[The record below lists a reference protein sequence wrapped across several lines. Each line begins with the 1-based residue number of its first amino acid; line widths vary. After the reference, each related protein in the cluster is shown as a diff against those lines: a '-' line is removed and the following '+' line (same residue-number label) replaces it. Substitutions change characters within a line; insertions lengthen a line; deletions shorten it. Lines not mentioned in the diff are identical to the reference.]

1 MRPNTIFLVFLS
13 FLLTANSFAQK
24 QAENPAPACNP
35 NFARLLVEQQADDG
49 KSIEDTEKRIK
60 ILLRSADFLWKF
72 DEETARKYFSEAY
85 SIAEKRYSEKGLEEK
100 KLGESKAGFAKII
113 LPDYR
118 TEVIRAIAK
127 KDGDWAKQL
136 GEKLLKDYEA
146 ELEAR
151 KDGYSK
157 TRELG
162 DLLGIAQATAKDNP
176 QLSLYFFRQVM
187 RYPLDSHW
195 VWSLYA
201 TAKENQ
207 TLADQVYSEALN
219 TYANEP
225 PRRMLFLAAYPFGND
240 RIFGADKYQ
249 LGISV
254 PAGFFPNPKLQVQFI
269 NTFFSRIDRF
279 LNNPEDLNKP
289 ADEYRL
295 PEITYIVS
303 ALQDIEPIVLQKFP
317 NLFERFSSVKAK
329 ANGQMSAEA
338 RKNLENSQ
346 KMYEK
351 FGSSFEERLKRLEE
365 ADSEGKLTDDLIV
378 SLVLSP
384 KTEEAFA
391 KAATWLDKIKDETVR
406 ESAENYLYFKR
417 SELATKESR
426 FAEAKKYADKVDDIE
441 HKAILYFGIA
451 EAQLKNVS
459 QQSEAND
466 ILLEVA
472 KLAHKA
478 DDSVEK
484 AQVLL
489 GLAFIYEKFNHYNA
503 LNELGEAIR
512 TINKLEN
519 PDIFTT
525 AVYSQIKGK
534 DFAHY
539 AVFNTPGFNLE
550 TAFEEISKKDFEL
563 SLSNAQ
569 NLQDKYF
576 RTLAVLA
583 IAKNCVENQPKN
595 KIENKKPIN
604 KPKQ

>member
-1 MRPNTIFLVFLS
+1 
-13 FLLTANSFAQK
+13 
-24 QAENPAPACNP
+24 
-35 NFARLLVEQQADDG
+35 
-49 KSIEDTEKRIK
+49 
-60 ILLRSADFLWKF
+60 
-72 DEETARKYFSEAY
+72 
-85 SIAEKRYSEKGLEEK
+85 
-100 KLGESKAGFAKII
+100 
-113 LPDYR
+113 
-118 TEVIRAIAK
+118 
-127 KDGDWAKQL
+127 
-136 GEKLLKDYEA
+136 
-146 ELEAR
+146 
-151 KDGYSK
+151 
-157 TRELG
+157 
-162 DLLGIAQATAKDNP
+162 
-176 QLSLYFFRQVM
+176 
-187 RYPLDSHW
+187 
-195 VWSLYA
+195 
-201 TAKENQ
+201 
-207 TLADQVYSEALN
+207 
-219 TYANEP
+219 
-225 PRRMLFLAAYPFGND
+225 
-240 RIFGADKYQ
+240 
-249 LGISV
+249 
-254 PAGFFPNPKLQVQFI
+254 
-269 NTFFSRIDRF
+269 
-279 LNNPEDLNKP
+279 
-289 ADEYRL
+289 
-295 PEITYIVS
+295 S

-503 LNELGEAIR
+503 LTELGEAIR

-583 IAKNCVENQPKN
+583 IAKNCVENQPIN

>member
-1 MRPNTIFLVFLS
+1 M
-13 FLLTANSFAQK
+13 
-24 QAENPAPACNP
+24 
-35 NFARLLVEQQADDG
+35 
-49 KSIEDTEKRIK
+49 
-60 ILLRSADFLWKF
+60 
-72 DEETARKYFSEAY
+72 
-85 SIAEKRYSEKGLEEK
+85 
-100 KLGESKAGFAKII
+100 
-113 LPDYR
+113 
-118 TEVIRAIAK
+118 
-127 KDGDWAKQL
+127 
-136 GEKLLKDYEA
+136 
-146 ELEAR
+146 
-151 KDGYSK
+151 
-157 TRELG
+157 
-162 DLLGIAQATAKDNP
+162 
-176 QLSLYFFRQVM
+176 
-187 RYPLDSHW
+187 
-195 VWSLYA
+195 
-201 TAKENQ
+201 
-207 TLADQVYSEALN
+207 LADQVYLEALN
-219 TYANEP
+219 TYAGET
-225 PRRMLFLAAYPFGND
+225 PRRLLFLAAYPFGSD
-240 RIFGADKYQ
+240 RIFGVDKYQ
-249 LGISV
+249 FGVSV
-254 PAGFFPNPKLQVQFI
+254 PTGFVPNPKLQVQFI
-269 NTFFSRIDRF
+269 NTFFSRIEKF
-279 LNNPEDLNKP
+279 TNNPEDLNKP

-303 ALQDIEPIVLQKFP
+303 ALQDFEPIILQKFP
-317 NLFERFSSVKAK
+317 NLFERFSSVRAK
-329 ANGQMSAEA
+329 ATAQMSAEA
-338 RKNLENSQ
+338 RKNLEDTK

-351 FGSSFEERLKRLEE
+351 FGLSFEERLKKLEE
-365 ADSEGKLTDDLIV
+365 ADSEGKLTDYLII
-378 SLVLSP
+378 SLVLSL

-391 KAATWLDKIKDETVR
+391 KAATWLDKIKDESVR
-406 ESAENYLYFKR
+406 ESTENYFYFRR

-426 FAEAKKYADKVDDIE
+426 FDEAKKYADKVDDIE

-451 EAQLKNVS
+451 ETKLKTAS
-459 QQSEAND
+459 QAEAND

-595 KIENKKPIN
+595 KIENKKSTN

>member
-24 QAENPAPACNP
+24 QTENPAPACNP
-35 NFARLLVEQQADDG
+35 NFARLLVEQQVDDG

-85 SIAEKRYSEKGLEEK
+85 SVAEKRYSEKGLEEK

-127 KDGDWAKQL
+127 KDGDWAKRL

-146 ELEAR
+146 ELESR
-151 KDGYSK
+151 KDGYNK

-187 RYPLDSHW
+187 RYQLDSHW
-195 VWSLYA
+195 LWSLYA

-207 TLADQVYSEALN
+207 MLADQVYLEALN
-219 TYANEP
+219 TYAGET
-225 PRRMLFLAAYPFGND
+225 PRRLLFLAAYPFGSD
-240 RIFGADKYQ
+240 RIFGVDKYQ
-249 LGISV
+249 FGVSV
-254 PAGFFPNPKLQVQFI
+254 PTGFVPNPKLQVQFI
-269 NTFFSRIDRF
+269 NTFFSRIEKF
-279 LNNPEDLNKP
+279 TNNPEDLNKP

-303 ALQDIEPIVLQKFP
+303 ALQDFEPIILQKFP
-317 NLFERFSSVKAK
+317 NLFERFSSVRAK
-329 ANGQMSAEA
+329 ATAQMSAEA
-338 RKNLENSQ
+338 RKNLEDTK

-351 FGSSFEERLKRLEE
+351 FGLSFEERLKKLEE
-365 ADSEGKLTDDLIV
+365 ADSEGKLTDYLII
-378 SLVLSP
+378 SLVLSL

-391 KAATWLDKIKDETVR
+391 KAATWLDKIKDESVR
-406 ESAENYLYFKR
+406 ESTENYFYFRR

-426 FAEAKKYADKVDDIE
+426 FDEAKKYADKVDDIE

-451 EAQLKNVS
+451 ETKLKTAS
-459 QQSEAND
+459 QAEAND

-512 TINKLEN
+512 TIN
-519 PDIFTT
+519 
-525 AVYSQIKGK
+525 
-534 DFAHY
+534 
-539 AVFNTPGFNLE
+539 
-550 TAFEEISKKDFEL
+550 
-563 SLSNAQ
+563 
-569 NLQDKYF
+569 
-576 RTLAVLA
+576 
-583 IAKNCVENQPKN
+583 
-595 KIENKKPIN
+595 
-604 KPKQ
+604 